1 MPDEANSGVPPVPP
15 SPSVPPAAVPPAPAP
30 RLPSGPPAR
39 LPAKPPRRSRVA
51 LWVVLG
57 LLGFFGLLLLLVALV
72 AAAFM
77 GSSSIQVSGPRT
89 LHEEVLESGGTER
102 IAVVEVQG
110 LIYEGGTS
118 LFGPAANMVEGVV
131 KRLRQAAA
139 DPNVKAVVL
148 AVDSPGG
155 TVTGS
160 DLIWHEVTKF
170 KKTGKKVVVH
180 MGDLAAS
187 GGYYVSAPADRIVCS
202 PTAITGSIGVIWPC
216 YDASALMEQKLGV
229 KANPIKTGPYKD
241 IGSMSRPMRPDE
253 QELLQA
259 VLNDMYERF
268 LDIVTEGRQGHGDL
282 PQTKEEAKAAIRK
295 LADGRIYT
303 AQQALANGLVDA
315 LGYREDAYAE
325 AKSLTG
331 QPNATIVRYRQP
343 FGVLEVL
350 MGNAEG
356 RVNIN
361 TGVQIDAEALSR
373 RLIPRLEYRWD
384 PAR

>member
-1 MPDEANSGVPPVPP
+1 MPDEADPGVPPVPP
-15 SPSVPPAAVPPAPAP
+15 SPSVPPAPPAPAAASAP
-30 RLPSGPPAR
+30 APGRPAR
-39 LPAKPPRRSRVA
+39 MPAKPPRRSRAA

-77 GSSSIQVSGPRT
+77 GSSSIQASGPRA
-89 LHEEVLESGGTER
+89 LHEEVLESGGPER

-110 LIYEGGTS
+110 IIYEGGGS
-118 LFGPAANMVEGVV
+118 LFGPAVNMVDGVV
-131 KRLRQAAA
+131 RRLRQAAA

-170 KKTGKKVVVH
+170 KETGKKVVVH
-180 MGDLAAS
+180 MGDMAAS
-187 GGYYVSAPADRIVCS
+187 GGYYVSAPADKIVCS
-202 PTAITGSIGVIWPC
+202 PTAITGSIGVIASFW
-216 YDASALMEQKLGV
+216 DASALMEQKLSL
-229 KANPIKTGPYKD
+229 KSNTIKTGPYKD
-241 IGSMSRPMRPDE
+241 MGSMSRPMRADE

-268 LDIVTEGRQGHGDL
+268 LDIVTEGRQGRVDL
-282 PQTKEEAKAAIRK
+282 PKTKAEAKAAVRK

-325 AKSLTG
+325 AKKLSG

-343 FGVLEVL
+343 FGVFEAL

-361 TGVQIDAEALSR
+361 TGIQIDADALAR
-373 RLIPRLEYRWD
+373 RLTPRLEYRWD

>member
-1 MPDEANSGVPPVPP
+1 MPDEAAPGVPPVPP
-15 SPSVPPAAVPPAPAP
+15 SPSVPPAAVPPAPG
-30 RLPSGPPAR
+30 LPSGRPAR
-39 LPAKPPRRSRVA
+39 MPAKPPRKSRVA

-77 GSSSIQVSGPRT
+77 GSSGIQASGTRA

-110 LIYEGGTS
+110 IIYEGGGS
-118 LFGPAANMVEGVV
+118 LFGPAVNMVDGVV
-131 KRLRQAAA
+131 RRLRQAAA

-180 MGDLAAS
+180 MGDMAAS
-187 GGYYVSAPADRIVCS
+187 GGYYVSAPADKIVCS
-202 PTAITGSIGVIWPC
+202 PTAITGSIGVIASFW
-216 YDASALMEQKLGV
+216 DASALMEQKLSL
-229 KANPIKTGPYKD
+229 KSNTIKTGPYKD
-241 IGSMSRPMRPDE
+241 IGSMSRPMRADE

-268 LDIVTEGRQGHGDL
+268 LDIVTEGRQGRGDL
-282 PQTKEEAKAAIRK
+282 PKTKEEAKAAIRK

-325 AKSLTG
+325 AKGLTG

-343 FGVLEVL
+343 FGVLEAL

-356 RVNIN
+356 RVSIN
-361 TGVQIDAEALSR
+361 TGIQIDADALAR
-373 RLIPRLEYRWD
+373 RLTPRLEYRWD
-384 PAR
+384 PVR